1 MKDLELIDT
10 FNLKREMF
18 DLFDIA
24 RILFNDYYNGKK
36 NYTIQDIKNI
46 YVLIAKIQL
55 NINNIKNE
63 IE

>member
-10 FNLKREMF
+10 FNLKRELF